1 MKFMSNWHP
10 VSIIVFILSMT
21 VAFSVTIPVLIGTM
35 KGIPWSNEKAAFF
48 ARILDSML
56 TVISVYV
63 GYAMK
68 SKMDKAN
75 HQGEE

>member
-21 VAFSVTIPVLIGTM
+21 VALSVTIPVLLGTIM
-35 KGIPWSNEKAAFF
+35 GMPWENEKAAFF
-48 ARILDSML
+48 ARILDSMI

-68 SKMDKAN
+68 NRMDKTT
-75 HQGEE
+75 QVEE